1 MSLPPPEDV
10 PFAPIVELL
19 ETLSASSRAEKQL
32 LERIVELLETLTVQM
47 APRPDEQWQQVDD
60 MLDQ

>member
-1 MSLPPPEDV
+1 M

-47 APRPDEQWQQVDD
+47 ATRPDEQWHQVDD
-60 MLDQ
+60 MKDQ

>member
-10 PFAPIVELL
+10 PFAPIGERRSNKVV
-19 ETLSASSRAEKQL
+19 RDEKQL

-60 MLDQ
+60 VLDQ